1 MRSFVQFWALLLGL
15 TLGTSASDQ
24 VLKVGYLEYPPYAYR
39 DPQGE
44 MHGFVFEMVDRSA
57 RAAGIRLD
65 WRFSPEGPDT
75 GLDKGN
81 FDIWFGG
88 FPTKERTG
96 RFHFTR
102 PYWQTD
108 WLLLV
113 NRKSNIRSIQDVAG
127 RPISVQDVGVNR
139 ILFSSKLSAATPHYF
154 VKPDELMLAICRGET
169 DGMFGDINYLH
180 LFLLHRPEP
189 CRAFDFRF
197 VTVPGAVLEVS
208 LMTRKQ
214 VAAQAD
220 AIRDG
225 IDKLAMSGETTEI
238 ITKYLAG
245 ASGGTKFLVQAVER
259 DRARMTIYW
268 ALSLAALVLTAMS
281 IFAFIL
287 RRKNQIISL
296 ALVQAEQANRVKSQF
311 VANMSHEL
319 RTPMNGILGMLEL
332 VAASPLNSEQSEYVR
347 AARICGESLLGILND
362 ILDLS
367 KLRSGRPGIET
378 SRFCLETVIAETI
391 TLCDSS
397 IQAKPDLHITVDYAV
412 GAPTFFEGD
421 SKKIRQVLANLVT
434 NACKFTEA
442 GSVLICVHHEDDLL
456 RLAVI
461 DSGIGIAPENQATI
475 FEEFH
480 QADSTDTRRYG
491 GAGLGLSLSKM
502 LVQAMGGEIG
512 VISEPGN
519 GSEFWFQIPLHADAG
534 SPQPW
539 SPFGGGRRVWIGMRN
554 LYARATIERYLST
567 WGFECVEFGEGE
579 PGDRIFVDHSWASA
593 NRSELFNVPAE
604 RVTLIG
610 RATDRQFWAT
620 SGFRILN
627 LAFTP
632 SALRHELQQ
641 PERLSDH
648 ELAHQQALRRRILLV
663 EDNPVNRKVAH
674 RMLEKLGCEI
684 EVAENGQVAV
694 EMVRQGLYDLIFMD
708 CQMPVMD
715 GYEATRR
722 IRQEEPG
729 EQRTLIIALT
739 ANGRRED
746 VERCI
751 AAGMNSHLAKPVSL
765 DALQKALACDSK
777 DLPASFSIR

>member
-1 MRSFVQFWALLLGL
+1 VRYFVQSWVLLLAFAGDV
-15 TLGTSASDQ
+15 SASTPA
-24 VLKVGYLEYPPYAYR
+24 LKVGYLEYPPYAYR

-44 MHGFVFEMVDRSA
+44 MHGFVFEMLDKSA
-57 RAAGIRLD
+57 RAAGIRLE
-65 WRFSPEGPDT
+65 WRFSPEGPEI
-75 GLDKGN
+75 GLEQRN

-88 FPTKERTG
+88 FPTPERIN
-96 RFHFTR
+96 RYHFTR

-113 NRKSNIRSIQDVAG
+113 NRKSSIRTVQDIAG

-139 ILFSSKLSAATPHYF
+139 ILFASRLSAANPLYF
-154 VKPDELMLAICRGET
+154 VKPDDLMLAICRGDA

-180 LFLLHRPEP
+180 LFLLNRPEP
-189 CRAFDFRF
+189 CRNHDFRF

-208 LMTRKQ
+208 LMTRPE
-214 VAAQAD
+214 VAAAAD
-220 AIRDG
+220 RIRDG

-245 ASGGTKFLVQAVER
+245 ASGGTKFLVRAVER
-259 DRARMTIYW
+259 YRARMTTYW
-268 ALSLAALVLTAMS
+268 VLSVAVLVLTAMS

-287 RRKNQIISL
+287 RRKNRVISL
-296 ALVQAEQANRVKSQF
+296 ALVQAQEANHVKSQF

-332 VAASPLNSEQSEYVR
+332 VASSPLNAEQSEYVR
-347 AARICGESLLGILND
+347 AARVCGESLLGILND

-367 KLRSGRPGIET
+367 KLRAGRPGIEM

-397 IQAKPDLHITVDYAV
+397 LQAKPDLHLTVDYAV
-412 GAPTFFEGD
+412 GAPTYFEGD
-421 SKKIRQVLANLVT
+421 AKKIRQVLGNLVT
-434 NACKFTEA
+434 NACKFTET
-442 GSVLICVHHEDDLL
+442 GSVLICVQYENPSL
-456 RLAVI
+456 RIAVI
-461 DSGIGIAPENQATI
+461 DSGIGIAPENHTTI
-475 FEEFH
+475 FEEFR
-480 QADSTDTRRYG
+480 QADGSATRRYG

-502 LVQAMGGEIG
+502 LVEAMGGEIG
-512 VISEPGN
+512 VISEPGK
-519 GSEFWFQIPLHADAG
+519 GSEFWFRIPLQADSA

-539 SPFGGGRRVWIGMRN
+539 APFGGGRRVWIGMRN
-554 LYARATIERYLST
+554 LYARAVAERYLST
-567 WGFECVEFGEGE
+567 WGFECVEFGDGD
-579 PGDRIFVDHSWASA
+579 PGDRILVDHGWASG
-593 NRSELFNVPAE
+593 NRSELFNVPPE

-610 RATDRQFWAT
+610 RTSDRQFWAT

-632 SALRHELQQ
+632 SALRQEVQR
-641 PERLSDH
+641 PERGAERQVPLQP
-648 ELAHQQALRRRILLV
+648 LTRRRILLV

-684 EVAENGQVAV
+684 DVAENGQAAV
-694 EMVRQGLYDLIFMD
+694 EMVRHGLYDLIFMD

-715 GYEATRR
+715 GFEATRR
-722 IRQEEPG
+722 IRKEEPN
-729 EQRTLIIALT
+729 EHRTLIIALT
-739 ANGRRED
+739 ANGLRED
-746 VERCI
+746 VERCL

-765 DALQKALACDSK
+765 DALQQALSCDSK
-777 DLPASFSIR
+777 AMPASFSIR